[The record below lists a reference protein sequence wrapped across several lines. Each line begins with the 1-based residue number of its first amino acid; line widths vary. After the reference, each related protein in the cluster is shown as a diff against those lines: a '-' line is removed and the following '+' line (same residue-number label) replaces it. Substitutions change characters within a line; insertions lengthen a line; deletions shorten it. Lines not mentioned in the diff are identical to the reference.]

1 MFKSY
6 FVFFPSFPT
15 KKKLLNNR
23 GKIRFPRF
31 LWDVYKIDVASVS
44 KTWYQWLG
52 WMNASWGAFPC
63 PTSILK
69 ELRLAQLYAET
80 EQWLPWPLTRA
91 GELASITDDTWMGW
105 GNYKSLLAGD
115 HRTVSTSPC
124 FLFNYSEKKKAC
136 LCLDHRVPVSRGR
149 PVSICLQVFGFWFFV
164 CFPLKF
170 PFTYLFKKQT
180 LLWACV
186 PECICVYQVHTGAH
200 RRVRKGHWIYWNWIT
215 GGGEM
220 SCRWG
225 ELNLEPLKE
234 QPALLTTEPTPQP
247 FTYLCLILLSVPC
260 SPLSPS
266 LKHGKSLL

>member
-1 MFKSY
+1 MHHEGHFLAQHQSWR
-6 FVFFPSFPT
+6 SFGWHSCMQRQNSGYLDRSPGLESWPASQMT
-15 KKKLLNNR
+15 PGWGEAITSPYWLVTTGLSLLHLASCLIIQKKK
-23 GKIRFPRF
+23 
-31 LWDVYKIDVASVS
+31 
-44 KTWYQWLG
+44 
-52 WMNASWGAFPC
+52 
-63 PTSILK
+63 
-69 ELRLAQLYAET
+69 T
-80 EQWLPWPLTRA
+80 E
-91 GELASITDDTWMGW
+91 
-105 GNYKSLLAGD
+105 
-115 HRTVSTSPC
+115 
-124 FLFNYSEKKKAC
+124 AC

>member
-124 FLFNYSEKKKAC
+124 FLFNYSEKKKQKHVSVWTTGSQCPEGGQWVSAC
-136 LCLDHRVPVSRGR
+136 RFLGFDSLFVFPSSSLLLIYLKNKPCYEHVCLSVY
-149 PVSICLQVFGFWFFV
+149 V
-164 CFPLKF
+164 CTK
-170 PFTYLFKKQT
+170 
-180 LLWACV
+180 
-186 PECICVYQVHTGAH
+186 CIQEP
-200 RRVRKGHWIYWNWIT
+200 T
-215 GGGEM
+215 GGSERGIGSIGTGLRVVAKCPVGEEN
-220 SCRWG
+220 WTW
-225 ELNLEPLKE
+225 NLW
-234 QPALLTTEPTPQP
+234 
-247 FTYLCLILLSVPC
+247 
-260 SPLSPS
+260 
-266 LKHGKSLL
+266 KSNQHS

>member
-44 KTWYQWLG
+44 KTWYLWLG

-124 FLFNYSEKKKAC
+124 FLFNYSEKKNRSMSLFGPPGPSVQREASEYLPAGFWVLI
-136 LCLDHRVPVSRGR
+136 LCLFSPQVP
-149 PVSICLQVFGFWFFV
+149 F
-164 CFPLKF
+164 
-170 PFTYLFKKQT
+170 YLF
-180 LLWACV
+180 
-186 PECICVYQVHTGAH
+186 I
-200 RRVRKGHWIYWNWIT
+200 
-215 GGGEM
+215 
-220 SCRWG
+220 
-225 ELNLEPLKE
+225 
-234 QPALLTTEPTPQP
+234 
-247 FTYLCLILLSVPC
+247 
-260 SPLSPS
+260 
-266 LKHGKSLL
+266 